1 MDAII
6 KQFNN
11 EELMNIFS
19 IASLALTDSICK
31 QRIEDMIEDEPHEL
45 NALQKKLL
53 EVFDKPN
60 DMRKKFKVFFPV
72 THNLGPCNYNVSDKP
87 METKEEEALWH
98 YNKSREHDGLPP
110 LSKLPRGVKFV
121 EIFA

>member
-11 EELMNIFS
+11 EELLNIFS

-45 NALQKKLL
+45 NTLQKKLL
-53 EVFDKPN
+53 AAFDNPT
-60 DMRKKFKVFFPV
+60 DMRKKYKVIFPC
-72 THNLGPCNYNVSDKP
+72 TSQLGPFNCIVSDKP

-98 YNKSREHDGLPP
+98 YNKALEHDGMSPRSTLPKGT
-110 LSKLPRGVKFV
+110 SFV
-121 EIFA
+121 EISA